1 MNAIQACELVVKEQS
16 CKLLR
21 ARKDEPLQFDVK
33 DSFTGKRRGW
43 FYLDHFTASAV
54 TQVYNAVSLDNQA
67 KLARLPLPRL
77 LTIVWK
83 YVK

>member
-1 MNAIQACELVVKEQS
+1 MNAIQACQLVVSEKS

-21 ARKDEPLQFDVK
+21 QRKDEPLQFDVK

-54 TQVYNAVSLDNQA
+54 TQVYNAVSEENKA
-67 KLARLPLPRL
+67 KLARLPLPKL
-77 LTIVWK
+77 LTSVWK
-83 YVK
+83 FCK